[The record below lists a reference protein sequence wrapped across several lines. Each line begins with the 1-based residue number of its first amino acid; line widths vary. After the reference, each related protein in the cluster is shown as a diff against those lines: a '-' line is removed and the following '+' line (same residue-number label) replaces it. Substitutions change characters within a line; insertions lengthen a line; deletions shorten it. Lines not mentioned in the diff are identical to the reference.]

1 MNSNQSRFDIDWDTF
16 QVRKD
21 GRFIDLSPTERSLL
35 RELLQHKNQALTH
48 KHLLQKA
55 WGDAYEKESNYL
67 YIYIGK
73 LRKKL
78 EDHPDHPQYLITV
91 PGVGYR
97 WVEAIE
103 TTSTL
108 TTPSS
113 SSLLQTHLPIPL
125 TSFIGREPEIVFL
138 EQLLLKQDVRLL
150 SLTGPGGIGKT
161 RLALKLAARFREM
174 QCFTD
179 GIHFVDLVPVDNPD
193 FVVSAIAQGFGI
205 REKAGENLLTILK
218 RYLQDKQV
226 LVVLDNLE
234 HVIQSSSH
242 LLEILSAVPDIK
254 FLITSREKLHL
265 YGEHNYDVPPLLW
278 SQSDT
283 ATSDAVQLFEARAQ
297 LVNPHFL
304 LTDENLPIVQQICEQ
319 LDGLPLAIE
328 LAAVTSKTIAPAAL
342 LKRLSSR
349 LSVLVG
355 GQANLPS
362 RHQTLQ
368 ATIDWSFQRL
378 NARES
383 RLFIA
388 LSVFN
393 GSFTLVAAESI
404 CTEETLPHN
413 RVGIELTSLLNK
425 SLITSQWDGNRDEL
439 RYVML
444 GSFREFAGGLIETA
458 HADHLN
464 QRHAAYYIQ
473 LLEALN
479 QSPSE
484 QKYTLLTLELG
495 NLRAALRWT
504 IANKVS
510 EPALRLCVGMY
521 ELWLRAGNLREGQ
534 QNFIEALAIPSDI
547 ATPLRA
553 YALYCAGG
561 LSGWLSEDR
570 VSQGLYRE
578 SLRLY
583 EDLGDAGG
591 TANVLVTLGSAL
603 VSQGDF
609 EEGQAL
615 SEQAL
620 KMTCEQNN
628 VLGVALALNNL
639 GMLAIYRGESEKA
652 QSAYSE
658 NLALWEALNNEQG
671 MAWALTGL
679 SWAELLQGEYH
690 AAQTLIDKSLE
701 LHHRSGDVI
710 GMALALTCDSWIALY
725 QADFDSAAS
734 KLEDCLTLCK
744 ELGLIN
750 LSIWPTM
757 AIGLAHLYQGNLP
770 QSRILLGEALYLC
783 QQLNQPAFTPWV
795 YVALGKLSRCEGN
808 PAAAGEYLERGLS
821 LSLKRDNKSVLA
833 AVLEEFAANFAMQNQ
848 TERAV
853 QLCGAAHTL
862 RETYKLPLSKLDH
875 IDYDGLIEA
884 LKINSS
890 VDWDVYWLKGTTL
903 SRDEITRLIID
914 GLRSS
919 TNPV

>member
-21 GRFIDLSPTERSLL
+21 GQFIDLTSTERALL

-78 EDHPDHPQYLITV
+78 EDNPDDPQYLITV
-91 PGVGYR
+91 PSVGYR
-97 WVEAIE
+97 WVEAVE

-108 TTPSS
+108 ATLSLSS
-113 SSLLQTHLPIPL
+113 PLQTHLPIPL

-150 SLTGPGGIGKT
+150 TLTGPGGIGKT
-161 RLALKLAARFREM
+161 RLALKLAARLRDL
-174 QCFTD
+174 QCFND

-193 FVVSAIAQGFGI
+193 FVISAIAQLFGI
-205 REKAGENLLTILK
+205 REKAGENILAILK
-218 RYLQDKQV
+218 RYLQAKQM

-242 LLEILSAVPDIK
+242 LLEILSTVPGIK

-265 YGEHNYDVPPLLW
+265 YGEHNYDVPPLSW

-283 ATSDAVQLFEARAQ
+283 ATSDAVRLFEARAQ

-328 LAAVTSKTIAPAAL
+328 LAAVTSKTVAPAAL

-349 LSVLVG
+349 LNVLVG
-355 GQANLPS
+355 GQSNLPA

-378 NARES
+378 DTSERQ
-383 RLFIA
+383 LFIA

-393 GSFTLVAAESI
+393 GSFTLAAAEAI
-404 CTEETLPHN
+404 CADETLACSC
-413 RVGIELTSLLNK
+413 VGIALAALFNK
-425 SLITSQWDGNRDEL
+425 SLITSQWDRNQDEL

-444 GSFREFAGGLIETA
+444 GSFREFANGLIETM
-458 HADHLN
+458 HADNLS

-473 LLEALN
+473 LLETLS
-479 QSPSE
+479 QSPAE
-484 QKYTLLTLELG
+484 QKYSLLTLELG
-495 NLRAALRWT
+495 NLRAALRWA
-504 IANKVS
+504 IANMDS
-510 EPALRLCVGMY
+510 ELALRLCVGMY
-521 ELWLRAGNLREGQ
+521 ELWLKLGNLSEGQ
-534 QNFIEALAIPSDI
+534 QSFIEALTIPSDLT
-547 ATPLRA
+547 TPLRA
-553 YALYCAGG
+553 YALYCAGS
-561 LSGWLSEDR
+561 LSGWLGDDR

-583 EDLGDAGG
+583 EGLADAEG

-603 VSQGDF
+603 INQGDF

-620 KMTCEQNN
+620 KMTREQNN
-628 VLGVALALNNL
+628 VLGMALALNNL
-639 GMLAIYRGESEKA
+639 GMLAIYQGEAEKA
-652 QSAYSE
+652 QSTYSE
-658 NLALWEALNNEQG
+658 NLTLWEALLNEQG
-671 MAWALTGL
+671 TAWALTGL
-679 SWAELLQGEYH
+679 SWSNLLQGEYH
-690 AAQTLIDKSLE
+690 TAQTLIDKSLA
-701 LHHRSGDVI
+701 LHHRSGDRI

-725 QADFDSAAS
+725 QADFAGAGR

-744 ELGLIN
+744 ELGLIT
-750 LSIWPTM
+750 LSIWPMM
-757 AIGLAHLYQGNLP
+757 AMGLVNLYQGNLP
-770 QSRILLGEALYLC
+770 QARISLGEALHLC

-848 TERAV
+848 TECAV
-853 QLCGAAHTL
+853 QLYSAAHTL

-875 IDYDGLIEA
+875 IDYDDLIET
-884 LKINSS
+884 LKIYNS
-890 VDWDVYWLKGTTL
+890 VDWDAYWLKGTTL

-919 TNPV
+919 TNSV